1 MIVTIMKGIDMGWV
15 GMQRGLHIYVSGGRW
30 RIHHAWD
37 VRHGSSS
44 IKAGAR
50 AFQWSRFVNKIVLVR
65 LLVVFVIIVFLMGQT
80 LVPHKKI
87 TFKISREASGVG
99 PPHHTCV

>member
-1 MIVTIMKGIDMGWV
+1 MKGIDMGGM
-15 GMQRGLHIYVSGGRW
+15 GMQRGLHVYVSGGCW
-30 RIHHAWD
+30 RIHHAGD

-44 IKAGAR
+44 IEAGAR

-65 LLVVFVIIVFLMGQT
+65 LLVMLVIIIVFLMGQS

-87 TFKISREASGVG
+87 TLRISREASGVG
-99 PPHHTCV
+99 SPHHTCV